1 MVKESAYQCRRC
13 GFHPWVGK
21 IPYSRKWHLSP
32 VFLPKKFNGQ
42 RSLASYSPWSC
53 KESSTA
59 VHAHSV
65 SLLLFSHSVMS
76 SSLQSHGL
84 QHTRLSCPSTSP
96 RVCSNSCPLRQW
108 CHPTISS
115 FVFPFSSCPQSF
127 PASGSFSMSWLFASG
142 GFSFS
147 ISPSNEYS
155 ELFSFRSHW
164 FELLAVPGT
173 RKSLLQHHNSKA
185 SILSCS
191 VKAMVFP
198 VVV

>member
-1 MVKESAYQCRRC
+1 MTHLFQSRHLYRPVNLTLWPASENRGTCNVAV
-13 GFHPWVGK
+13 VGVQSQVVSDSFR
-21 IPYSRKWHLSP
+21 PHEPQHARLPRPSFSP
-32 VFLPKKFNGQ
+32 KG
-42 RSLASYSPWSC
+42 
-53 KESSTA
+53 
-59 VHAHSV
+59 
-65 SLLLFSHSVMS
+65 
-76 SSLQSHGL
+76 
-84 QHTRLSCPSTSP
+84 
-96 RVCSNSCPLRQW
+96 CSNSRPLRQW

-127 PASGSFSMSWLFASG
+127 PASGSFSMSWLFASR

-147 ISPSNEYS
+147 ISSSNEYS

-173 RKSLLQHHNSKA
+173 CKSLLQHHNSKA

-191 VKAMVFP
+191 VKALVFP